1 MILKRSC
8 LLLLVLLF
16 VGIARAEQGC
26 PDGLYPGGAASAQI
40 CIPMPGYGING
51 NSSNTPQAAEPR
63 WMTRWGALALDVTSA
78 GGSKLGRAEGLGS
91 KRKAEAAAIADC
103 RARGGQS
110 CVVAHAY
117 YDQCV
122 AVAWGDARPAIV
134 SAVNSQ
140 VASAMALEKCNGS
153 DANCDMYYTGCSYP
167 ERAQ

>member
-1 MILKRSC
+1 MKSRSIFAF
-8 LLLLVLLF
+8 LF
-16 VGIARAEQGC
+16 FFSAAVQAEQGC
-26 PDGLYPGGAASAQI
+26 PDGLYPGGAAPAQI

-51 NSSNTPQAAEPR
+51 NSGNTSQAAEPR
-63 WMTRWGALALDVTSA
+63 WMTRWGALALDATS
-78 GGSKLGRAEGLGS
+78 GKLGRADGLSS

-103 RARGGQS
+103 RARGGQN
-110 CVVAHAY
+110 CVIAHSY

-153 DANCDMYYTGCSYP
+153 DASCDMYHAGCSYP
-167 ERAQ
+167 ERVQ